1 MSSVG
6 IDSGHNSFLP
16 QRFRR
21 TLTAATVAAIFAA
34 STFFGSYTPSYAFGE
49 TRTISLYHVHTKESL
64 TITYK
69 VNGRYI
75 PSAMSKINHLMRDWR
90 RNETIKMDPETVDL
104 MWELH
109 ADLGSNRPIHI
120 ICGFRSPKTNAF
132 LKRIGR
138 NVARKSQHMVGKAID
153 LYFPDVPT
161 VKIRNSALVRQV
173 GGVGYYRSSG
183 GPSGFVHIDSGK
195 VRHWGPGIS
204 SSQMA
209 QIMRDYKKTVG
220 ARLNRKDMVA
230 VAAVEDKETEEPA
243 TNISS
248 VYEGVDEDAEETA
261 EAPVKPVVKPGVPK
275 AKPVLEGQ
283 PELIAE
289 ATSEI
294 VEGYPVPK
302 PRPKPIEVLMMAA
315 ANMTIEPASAPAPR
329 VNFAERTKPATD
341 SLGVVAG
348 AESLV
353 EEPRNQETN
362 VAAKGSFADEL
373 RDGTAENTPLIKP
386 LAASASGEDL
396 FWWPK
401 QLMFSPDQAM
411 RRDGA
416 PQEFAVSAEPLNEAP
431 KAVKTAPAEEPTAQG
446 LSIASLLGPVSSTK
460 GKADRLVVNRTT
472 KGSLLMDSPVVLQKR
487 QKLGQLQK
495 LFSQE

>member
-6 IDSGHNSFLP
+6 INSGHKPTLP

-21 TLTAATVAAIFAA
+21 IIAATTLAAALVASPLFMPA
-34 STFFGSYTPSYAFGE
+34 SPSQAGGE

-64 TITYK
+64 TVTYK

-75 PSAMSKINHLMRDWR
+75 PSAMAKINHLMRDWR
-90 RNETIKMDPETVDL
+90 RNETIKIDPETVDL

-109 ADLGSNRPIHI
+109 ADLGSRAPVHV
-120 ICGFRSPKTNAF
+120 ICGYRSPKTNAF

-138 NVARKSQHMVGKAID
+138 NVARKSQHMAGKAID

-161 VKIRNSALVRQV
+161 IKIRNSALVRQI

-183 GPSGFVHIDSGK
+183 GPTGFVHIDSGN
-195 VRHWGPGIS
+195 VRHWGPAIS

-209 QIMRDYKKTVG
+209 QIMRDYKRTVG
-220 ARLNRKDMVA
+220 ARLNSKDMIA
-230 VAAVEDKETEEPA
+230 VSTPQEKVDEPA
-243 TNISS
+243 DDVSS
-248 VYEGVDEDAEETA
+248 AYEGVDEDSDEAA
-261 EAPVKPVVKPGVPK
+261 EAPARPTLKPALPKEKPAV
-275 AKPVLEGQ
+275 AGQ
-283 PELIAE
+283 LDLVAE
-289 ATSEI
+289 ADGDI
-294 VEGYPVPK
+294 VQGYPVPK

-329 VNFAERTKPATD
+329 VNFAERSKPAVD
-341 SLGVVAG
+341 GLGVVAG
-348 AESLV
+348 AESLI
-353 EEPRNQETN
+353 EEPPAQQTN
-362 VAAKGSFADEL
+362 VAAKGSFADEV
-373 RDGTAENTPLIKP
+373 RDGTAKNLPLIKP

-401 QLMFSPDQAM
+401 QLMFSPDQAV

-416 PQEFAVSAEPLNEAP
+416 PQEFAVSAEPVENG
-431 KAVKTAPAEEPTAQG
+431 KASAQPAKVAEQSEG
-446 LSIASLLGPVSSTK
+446 LSIASLLEPVSTST
-460 GKADRLVVNRTT
+460 GKADRLVVNRTA

-487 QKLGQLQK
+487 QKLGQVEPLQ
-495 LFSQE
+495 

>member
-1 MSSVG
+1 M
-6 IDSGHNSFLP
+6 P
-16 QRFRR
+16 
-21 TLTAATVAAIFAA
+21 TA
-34 STFFGSYTPSYAFGE
+34 PSEAGGE
-49 TRTISLYHVHTKESL
+49 TRTISLYQVHTKESL
-64 TITYK
+64 TVTYK

-75 PSAMSKINHLMRDWR
+75 PSAMTKINHFLRDWR
-90 RNETIKMDPETVDL
+90 RNESIKMDPETVDL

-109 ADLGSNRPIHI
+109 ADLGSTRPVHI
-120 ICGFRSPKTNAF
+120 ISGYRSPKTNAF

-138 NVARKSQHMVGKAID
+138 NVARKSQHMVGRAID

-161 VKIRNSALVRQV
+161 IKIRNSALVRQI

-195 VRHWGPGIS
+195 VRHWGPAIS
-204 SSQMA
+204 ASQMA
-209 QIMRDYKKTVG
+209 KIERDYKKTVG
-220 ARLNRKDMVA
+220 ARLNRKDMIA
-230 VAAVEDKETEEPA
+230 VSTPDEKADEAPA
-243 TNISS
+243 DISTI
-248 VYEGVDEDAEETA
+248 YEGVDEDADEAA
-261 EAPVKPVVKPGVPK
+261 EAP
-275 AKPVLEGQ
+275 AKPSLKPALPKNKPAIAGQ
-283 PELIAE
+283 LDLVAQASE
-289 ATSEI
+289 EI

-329 VNFAERTKPATD
+329 VNFAERSKPAAD

-353 EEPRNQETN
+353 EEPRNQSTN

-373 RDGTAENTPLIKP
+373 LDGTAKNTPLIKP

-401 QLMFSPDQAM
+401 KLMFSPDQAV

-416 PQEFAVSAEPLNEAP
+416 PQEFASSGEVVESAKASAESAP
-431 KAVKTAPAEEPTAQG
+431 VAEESQG
-446 LSIASLLGPVSSTK
+446 LSIASLLGPVSTSSGK
-460 GKADRLVVNRTT
+460 GDRLVVNRTS

-487 QKLGQLQK
+487 QKLGQAQQLQ
-495 LFSQE
+495 

>member
-6 IDSGHNSFLP
+6 ITSGQEKSLP
-16 QRFRR
+16 QRLRR
-21 TLTAATVAAIFAA
+21 TLAATTLAAALVAT
-34 STFFGSYTPSYAFGE
+34 SFFSSYTPSQAAGE

-69 VNGRYI
+69 VNGRYV

-138 NVARKSQHMVGKAID
+138 NVARKSQHMVGRAID

-161 VKIRNSALVRQV
+161 VKIRNSALVRQI

-209 QIMRDYKKTVG
+209 QIMRDYRKTVG
-220 ARLNRKDMVA
+220 ARVNRKDMIA
-230 VAAVEDKETEEPA
+230 VATPEQKIEEQA
-243 TNISS
+243 SDVSS
-248 VYEGVDEDAEETA
+248 AYEGVDEDADEAAA
-261 EAPVKPVVKPGVPK
+261 EAASARPGLKPALPKDKPAIGDQFDLV
-275 AKPVLEGQ
+275 AQASGDV
-283 PELIAE
+283 
-289 ATSEI
+289 

-329 VNFAERTKPATD
+329 VNFAERSKPATD

-362 VAAKGSFADEL
+362 AAAKGSFADEL
-373 RDGTAENTPLIKP
+373 LDGTAKNMPLIKP

-401 QLMFSPDQAM
+401 KLMFSPDQAV

-416 PQEFAVSAEPLNEAP
+416 PQEFAASAEALEDAKKPVQ
-431 KAVKTAPAEEPTAQG
+431 AVPASEESQG
-446 LSIASLLGPVSSTK
+446 LSIASLLGPVSTST
-460 GKADRLVVNRTT
+460 GKADRLVVNRTS
-472 KGSLLMDSPVVLQKR
+472 KGSLLMDSPVILQKR
-487 QKLGQLQK
+487 QKLGQVEQ
-495 LFSQE
+495 Q

>member
-1 MSSVG
+1 M
-6 IDSGHNSFLP
+6 P
-16 QRFRR
+16 
-21 TLTAATVAAIFAA
+21 T
-34 STFFGSYTPSYAFGE
+34 TPSEAGGE

-64 TITYK
+64 TVTYK

-90 RNETIKMDPETVDL
+90 RNDVIKMDPETVDL

-153 LYFPDVPT
+153 MYFPDVPT
-161 VKIRNSALVRQV
+161 IKIRNSALVRKI

-183 GPSGFVHIDSGK
+183 GPSGFVHIDSGN
-195 VRHWGPGIS
+195 VRHWGPAIS
-204 SSQMA
+204 ASQMA
-209 QIMRDYKKTVG
+209 KIERDYKRTVG
-220 ARLNRKDMVA
+220 ARLNRKDMIA
-230 VAAVEDKETEEPA
+230 VSTPDEKADEPSA
-243 TNISS
+243 DVST
-248 VYEGVDEDAEETA
+248 VYEGVDEDADEAA
-261 EAPVKPVVKPGVPK
+261 EAPVKPTLKPALPK
-275 AKPVLEGQ
+275 DKPTGDDQLDLVAQ
-283 PELIAE
+283 
-289 ATSEI
+289 ATGEV

-329 VNFAERTKPATD
+329 VNFAERSKPAVD

-348 AESLV
+348 AESLI
-353 EEPRNQETN
+353 EEPRNQATN

-373 RDGTAENTPLIKP
+373 RDGTAKNTPLIKP

-401 QLMFSPDQAM
+401 QLMFSPDQAV

-416 PQEFAVSAEPLNEAP
+416 PQEFATASEPLEDA
-431 KAVKTAPAEEPTAQG
+431 KTTAQPAETAEQAEG
-446 LSIASLLGPVSSTK
+446 LSIASLLGPVSTSTGK
-460 GKADRLVVNRTT
+460 GDRLVVNRTS
-472 KGSLLMDSPVVLQKR
+472 KGSLLMDSPVVLKKR
-487 QKLGQLQK
+487 QKLGLVEQQ
-495 LFSQE
+495 